1 MATPPPG
8 PMANGPKLLIN
19 IGIDQKDEVEEVSLS
34 ECMHYY
40 LFLYFRFESTTGTFT
55 SMTRCATDGWQI
67 LTSMPTFHACDP
79 TPNPSAF
86 KSCDRLQSDSISM

>member
-34 ECMHYY
+34 
-40 LFLYFRFESTTGTFT
+40 
-55 SMTRCATDGWQI
+55 
-67 LTSMPTFHACDP
+67 
-79 TPNPSAF
+79 AF
-86 KSCDRLQSDSISM
+86 IIIIIIIFF

>member
-34 ECMHYY
+34 ACIIIIYCL
-40 LFLYFRFESTTGTFT
+40 LFL
-55 SMTRCATDGWQI
+55 
-67 LTSMPTFHACDP
+67 
-79 TPNPSAF
+79 
-86 KSCDRLQSDSISM
+86 

>member
-34 ECMHYY
+34 VHA
-40 LFLYFRFESTTGTFT
+40 LFIIIYCF
-55 SMTRCATDGWQI
+55 
-67 LTSMPTFHACDP
+67 
-79 TPNPSAF
+79 
-86 KSCDRLQSDSISM
+86 